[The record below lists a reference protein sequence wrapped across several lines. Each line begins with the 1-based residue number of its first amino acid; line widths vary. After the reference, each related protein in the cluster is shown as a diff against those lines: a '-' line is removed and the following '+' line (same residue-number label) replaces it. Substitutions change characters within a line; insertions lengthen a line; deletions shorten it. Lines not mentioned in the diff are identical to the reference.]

1 MLLESKNGLL
11 VKFDQYMYQRETYMY
26 IVKQNKNFVTTTY
39 QEKNHSLNLEKK
51 YISIGIIKL
60 ILGYHK
66 EFSLHCQPF

>member
-1 MLLESKNGLL
+1 MLLESENGSL

-51 YISIGIIKL
+51 YMQHWYYKINTWIS
-60 ILGYHK
+60 
-66 EFSLHCQPF
+66 